1 MGKTKEAKNRPGKM
15 QRIFK
20 QNPSVMARTI
30 GDEVLLVP
38 IKGELAQLQQIY
50 ALNSVG
56 AFIWENLDGVRDLE
70 QLTTGLISTFEVE
83 AEEARSDLTK
93 YVEELIDRDFVF
105 EVNGAGS

>member
-1 MGKTKEAKNRPGKM
+1 MDTTKDANNRFEKM

-50 ALNSVG
+50 ALNPVG

-83 AEEARSDLTK
+83 AEEARSDLMK

-105 EVNGAGS
+105 EVSGAGS